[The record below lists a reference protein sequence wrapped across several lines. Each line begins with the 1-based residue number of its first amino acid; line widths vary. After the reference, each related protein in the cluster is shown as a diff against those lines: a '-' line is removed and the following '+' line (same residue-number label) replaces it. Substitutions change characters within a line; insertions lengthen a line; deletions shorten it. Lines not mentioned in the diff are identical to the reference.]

1 MKTIFLIIITGFL
14 FAYNANAQY
23 GSIDLSFNGTGYN
36 LVELSNGVYLT
47 SEMLILPDNRILVA
61 GRRGTSLGTPGF
73 PVVMRFKADGS
84 LDETFGLN
92 GITDID
98 WSELD
103 DYVNSIIVS
112 SDNHIYITGYGINPV
127 PGFND
132 NQAFG
137 AVAKLTFDG
146 IPVTEFGDNGVLTF
160 IDDSM
165 QNEFSDYNITDIAED
180 EQGEFVICG
189 VLTQNNSSNSLM
201 NFVAKIKD
209 DGSFSENFID
219 QSLIEIVYNQLPQ
232 AFDEKPRFIE
242 FDEAG
247 NILIAAQCNNSE
259 GLLGLSVVRFT
270 SFGLLDTNFN
280 ANGIAWNTDEW
291 GSALYSFDLLDDG
304 SMLLASEGDFGYAGS
319 PTEVYKFDT
328 NGFIDNTFGENGYQL
343 FYFDY
348 STSVPSR
355 FYDLKPTSDGFF
367 LVEKVINPPLF
378 APIGEGML
386 IAKCK
391 NDGTLDTDFGIDGK
405 SYFIPT
411 MQIQPARIDID
422 NAGRIVVCG
431 NTTNPSFNFFV
442 ARFNGV
448 PDNVE
453 EYENGASLQPYP
465 NPSSGLVNLNLMS
478 PAQVRI
484 FDLKGALVM
493 SVFSNGIEPIDLHEL
508 PTGFY
513 AIQAISEN
521 IVHHGKLII
530 E

>member
-1 MKTIFLIIITGFL
+1 MKTIFLIAIALISFDFNT
-14 FAYNANAQY
+14 NAQY
-23 GSIDLSFNGTGYN
+23 GSIDLTFNGSGYN

-47 SEMLILPDNRILVA
+47 SDMLVLPDDRILVA
-61 GRRGTSLGTPGF
+61 GRRGSSLGTPGF

-84 LDETFGLN
+84 LDESFGVN
-92 GITDID
+92 GISDIN
-98 WSELD
+98 WAEID
-103 DYVNSIIVS
+103 DYINSIIVS
-112 SDNHIYITGYGINPV
+112 SDNHIYLTGYGTQPV

-137 AVAKLTFDG
+137 VVAKLTYDG
-146 IPVTEFGDNGVLTF
+146 IPVTEFGDNGVLIF

-165 QNEFSDYNITDIAED
+165 ENVTDFDITDIAED

-189 VLTQNNSSNSLM
+189 VVTQDNSSNSLM
-201 NFVAKIKD
+201 NFIAKIKD
-209 DGSFSENFID
+209 DGSYSQNFVD
-219 QSLIEIVYNQLPQ
+219 LSLIEIVYNQLPQ

-247 NILIAAQCNNSE
+247 NILIAAQCYNGD
-259 GLLGLSVVRFT
+259 GLLGVSVVRFT
-270 SFGLLDTNFN
+270 SFGILDTNFN
-280 ANGIAWNTDEW
+280 TNGVAWNTDEW
-291 GSALYSFDLLDDG
+291 GSDLSSFDLLDDG

-319 PTEVYKFDT
+319 PTKVYKFDA

-348 STSVPSR
+348 STSIPSR

-378 APIGEGML
+378 APIGEGMV

-411 MQIQPARIDID
+411 MQIQPTRIDVD

-431 NTTNPSFNFFV
+431 HTTNPSFNFFV
-442 ARFNGV
+442 ARFNSV
-448 PDNVE
+448 PDNVGE
-453 EYENGASLQPYP
+453 FEKNRSLVMYP
-465 NPSSGLVNLNLMS
+465 NPTSGLVNLNVDAPS
-478 PAQVRI
+478 QVLI
-484 FDLKGALVM
+484 FDLHGALVL
-493 SVFSNGIEPIDLHEL
+493 STSSNGNKPLDLNEL
-508 PTGFY
+508 PAGFY

-521 IVHHGKLII
+521 TILQGKLII
-530 E
+530 D